1 MKHNIDSDDLK
12 PCAHMRTL
20 VSAWTDGTLRGLP
33 RWFTEA
39 HIKGCPQCQASL
51 PFLRSLK
58 ARFGE
63 LAEAGPPPEPLTD
76 TRRQVVEVAWAQAE
90 SVLAPPLD

>member
-1 MKHNIDSDDLK
+1 MKHKIGSEDLK
-12 PCAHMRTL
+12 PCAPMRTL

-63 LAEAGPPPEPLTD
+63 LAETGPVPEPLTD
-76 TRRQVVEVAWAQAE
+76 TRRRAVEVAWEQAE
-90 SVLAPPLD
+90 IAPAPPLD

>member
-1 MKHNIDSDDLK
+1 MKNKIDPEDLK

-33 RWFTEA
+33 RWYTEA
-39 HIKGCPQCQASL
+39 HLKGCPQCQASL

-58 ARFGE
+58 ARVGE
-63 LAEAGPPPEPLTD
+63 LADAGPAPEPLAD
-76 TRRQVVEVAWAQAE
+76 TRRLAVEAAWEQAE
-90 SVLAPPLD
+90 LASTPPLD

>member
-1 MKHNIDSDDLK
+1 MKHKIDLEDLK

-33 RWFTEA
+33 RWYTEA

-58 ARFGE
+58 ARVGE

-76 TRRQVVEVAWAQAE
+76 TRRLAVEAAWEQAE
-90 SVLAPPLD
+90 LASIPPLD

>member
-1 MKHNIDSDDLK
+1 MKHKIDLEDLK

-33 RWFTEA
+33 RWYTEA

-63 LAEAGPPPEPLTD
+63 MAEAGPAPEPLTD
-76 TRRQVVEVAWAQAE
+76 TRRLAVESAWEQAE
-90 SVLAPPLD
+90 IAPAPPLD